1 MEALVREEE
10 ERLVA
15 TIIEMRKNDGP
26 GEIGSVLVALV
37 RRTRQGAGEILL
49 RGCAATTVEFEGAAV
64 KGVAATL
71 RHNNDLGWLIELCRR
86 SGGNCFELAN
96 SVKGCGF
103 RQTAL

>member
-1 MEALVREEE
+1 MEALIGKEE

-15 TIIEMRKNDGP
+15 TIIEMRKNDGR
-26 GEIGSVLVALV
+26 GEIGAVLVALV

-49 RGCAATTVEFEGAAV
+49 RGCASATVEFEGAAV

-71 RHNNDLGWLIELCRR
+71 RDNNDLGWLIELCRR

-96 SVKGCGF
+96 SVKRCSF
-103 RQTAL
+103 RETAL